1 MTNRSFCT
9 ILIIGIVLG
18 VLGTVYLPRYVRP
31 YLPASIIMGK
41 ETVVAGTVTAKQR
54 KDQSLLLT
62 INTPQGAVLMT
73 VTKNVDEVDLLVGE
87 NNTIEFTLQ
96 KYSPFVENPRITR
109 VLRDVQSP
117 SPEPSKTPEAP
128 ARPGTQGLK
137 DMKQR
142 TSAPAAPQSAPGT
155 KPQTTREHLP
165 PASAGTSTRK

>member
-1 MTNRSFCT
+1 MTAMSNRSFCT

-18 VLGTVYLPRYVRP
+18 VLGTIYLPSYVRP
-31 YLPASIIMGK
+31 YLPASIMGK
-41 ETVVAGTVTAKQR
+41 ETVVTGAVTAKQR

-62 INTPQGAVLMT
+62 INTPQGAVLIT

-109 VLRDVQSP
+109 VFRDEQSP

-128 ARPGTQGLK
+128 ARPGTQGPK

-142 TSAPAAPQSAPGT
+142 TLAPAAPQSAPVT
-155 KPQTTREHLP
+155 KSQTTR
-165 PASAGTSTRK
+165 